1 MRRTY
6 LTQAFTL
13 LKQNRLF
20 SMLYIVGTGLAI
32 AMTVIVAVVYYVKL
46 APIYPEENRKNTLY
60 LTHVSFKSEQ
70 ESRIYQS
77 ALSYRAL
84 QEWIYPLKNVVAVS
98 ARFSNAMDYYVQPAD
113 RSGDFRPALKLVDPA
128 FFRIYALQFL
138 EGHPFTEADLASGIH
153 TAVISDDLARRLFGA
168 TEGVVGRS
176 FSMDYVN
183 YHVCGVVRGASF
195 LTRQS
200 YAQVYVPYS
209 IESNYKDPVVSSFP
223 YCGLFNVTFLV
234 KDNAQAKALRAE
246 IKDLT
251 RRVNAQ
257 YKGQWQMELWEQ
269 PTSHALS
276 VFKEYPADTS
286 FSSWKVAGRMM
297 LWILVLLVVPSL
309 NLNGLIAS
317 RMESR
322 LPEMGVRK
330 SFGASRSAL
339 LSQVMWENFFLTLVG
354 GLLGLLVAWIMLY
367 VGRGWIFMLFD
378 SWPMDIPE
386 GANLYVS
393 GEMLFAPVVFLI
405 AFLLCLVL
413 NLLSA
418 LWPAWM
424 SLRKPI
430 VYSLYEKDNPKKLS
444 GYVEIDY
451 KKSLE
456 PSPS

>member
-1 MRRTY
+1 MRMQRTY

-98 ARFSNAMDYYVQPAD
+98 ALFSNAMDYYVQPAD

-153 TAVISDDLARRLFGA
+153 TAVISDDLARRLFGT

-183 YHVCGVVRGASF
+183 YRVCGVVRGASF
-195 LTRQS
+195 LTRKS

-209 IESNYKDPVVSSFP
+209 VESNYKDPVVSSFP
-223 YCGLFNVTFLV
+223 YCGLFDVTFLV

-286 FSSWKVAGRMM
+286 FSSWKVAGRLT
-297 LWILVLLVVPSL
+297 LWVLVLLLVPSL

-367 VGRGWIFMLFD
+367 VGREWIFILFD

-430 VYSLYEKDNPKKLS
+430 VYSLYEKR
-444 GYVEIDY
+444 
-451 KKSLE
+451 
-456 PSPS
+456 

>member
-70 ESRIYQS
+70 ESRTYQS

-98 ARFSNAMDYYVQPAD
+98 ARFSNAMDYYIQPAD

-138 EGHPFTEADLASGIH
+138 ERHPFTEADLASGIH
-153 TAVISDDLARRLFGA
+153 TAVISDDLARRLFGT

-200 YAQVYVPYS
+200 YAQVYAPYS

-286 FSSWKVAGRMM
+286 FSSWKVAGRLT
-297 LWILVLLVVPSL
+297 LWVLVLLVVPSL

-367 VGRGWIFMLFD
+367 VGREWIFMLFD

-393 GEMLFAPVVFLI
+393 SEMLFAPVVFLI

-430 VYSLYEKDNPKKLS
+430 VYSLYEKR
-444 GYVEIDY
+444 
-451 KKSLE
+451 
-456 PSPS
+456 

>member
-1 MRRTY
+1 MRMQRTY

-70 ESRIYQS
+70 NMYQS

-98 ARFSNAMDYYVQPAD
+98 ARFSNAMDYYIQPAD

-153 TAVISDDLARRLFGA
+153 TAVISDDLARRLFGT

-200 YAQVYVPYS
+200 YAQVYAPYS

-276 VFKEYPADTS
+276 VFKDYPADTS
-286 FSSWKVAGRMM
+286 FSSWKVAGRLT

-354 GLLGLLVAWIMLY
+354 GVLGLLVAWIMLY
-367 VGRGWIFMLFD
+367 VGREWIFMLFD
-378 SWPMDIPE
+378 YWPMDIPE

-393 GEMLFAPVVFLI
+393 SEMLFAPVVFLI

-430 VYSLYEKDNPKKLS
+430 VYSLYEKR
-444 GYVEIDY
+444 
-451 KKSLE
+451 
-456 PSPS
+456 

>member
-70 ESRIYQS
+70 EARTYQS

-113 RSGDFRPALKLVDPA
+113 RSGDFRPTLKLVDPA

-200 YAQVYVPYS
+200 YAQVYAPYS

-286 FSSWKVAGRMM
+286 FSSWKVAGRLT
-297 LWILVLLVVPSL
+297 LWVLVLLLVPSL

-367 VGRGWIFMLFD
+367 VGREWIFMLFD

-430 VYSLYEKDNPKKLS
+430 VYSLYEKR
-444 GYVEIDY
+444 
-451 KKSLE
+451 
-456 PSPS
+456 

>member
-1 MRRTY
+1 MRMQRTY

-70 ESRIYQS
+70 ESRTYQS

-98 ARFSNAMDYYVQPAD
+98 ARFSNAMDYYIQPAD

-138 EGHPFTEADLASGIH
+138 EGRPFTEADLASGIH
-153 TAVISDDLARRLFGA
+153 TAVISDDLARRLFGT

-200 YAQVYVPYS
+200 YAQVYAPYS

-234 KDNAQAKALRAE
+234 KDNAQVKALRAE

-286 FSSWKVAGRMM
+286 FSSWKVAGRLT

-367 VGRGWIFMLFD
+367 VGREWIFMLFD
-378 SWPMDIPE
+378 YWPMDIPE

-393 GEMLFAPVVFLI
+393 SEMLFAPVVFLI

-430 VYSLYEKDNPKKLS
+430 VYSLYEKR
-444 GYVEIDY
+444 
-451 KKSLE
+451 
-456 PSPS
+456 

>member
-1 MRRTY
+1 MRMQRTY

-70 ESRIYQS
+70 NMYQS

-251 RRVNAQ
+251 RRVNTQ

-269 PTSHALS
+269 PTSHVLS
-276 VFKEYPADTS
+276 VFKDYPADTS
-286 FSSWKVAGRMM
+286 FSSWKVAGRLI
-297 LWILVLLVVPSL
+297 LWVLVLLVVPSL

-367 VGRGWIFMLFD
+367 VGREWIFILFD

-430 VYSLYEKDNPKKLS
+430 VYSLYEKR
-444 GYVEIDY
+444 
-451 KKSLE
+451 
-456 PSPS
+456 

>member
-70 ESRIYQS
+70 ESRTYQS

-98 ARFSNAMDYYVQPAD
+98 ARFSNAMDYYIQPAD

-251 RRVNAQ
+251 RRVNTQ

-269 PTSHALS
+269 PTSHVLS
-276 VFKEYPADTS
+276 VFKDYPADTS
-286 FSSWKVAGRMM
+286 FSSWKVAGRLI
-297 LWILVLLVVPSL
+297 LWVLVLLVVPSL

-367 VGRGWIFMLFD
+367 VGREWIFILFD

-430 VYSLYEKDNPKKLS
+430 VYSLYEKR
-444 GYVEIDY
+444 
-451 KKSLE
+451 
-456 PSPS
+456 

>member
-70 ESRIYQS
+70 ESRTYQS

-113 RSGDFRPALKLVDPA
+113 RSRDFRPALKLVDSA

-251 RRVNAQ
+251 RRVNTQ

-269 PTSHALS
+269 PTSHVLS
-276 VFKEYPADTS
+276 VFKDYPADTS
-286 FSSWKVAGRMM
+286 FSSWKVAGRLI
-297 LWILVLLVVPSL
+297 LWVLVLLVVPSL

-367 VGRGWIFMLFD
+367 VGREWIFILFD

-430 VYSLYEKDNPKKLS
+430 VYSLYEKR
-444 GYVEIDY
+444 
-451 KKSLE
+451 
-456 PSPS
+456 

>member
-13 LKQNRLF
+13 LNQNRLF

-70 ESRIYQS
+70 NMYQS

-113 RSGDFRPALKLVDPA
+113 RSGDFRPALKLIDPA

-153 TAVISDDLARRLFGA
+153 TAVISDDLARRLFGT

-200 YAQVYVPYS
+200 YAQVYAPYS

-286 FSSWKVAGRMM
+286 FSSWKVAGRLI
-297 LWILVLLVVPSL
+297 LWVLVLLVVPSL

-367 VGRGWIFMLFD
+367 VGREWIFMLFD

-430 VYSLYEKDNPKKLS
+430 VYSLYEKR
-444 GYVEIDY
+444 
-451 KKSLE
+451 
-456 PSPS
+456 

>member
-70 ESRIYQS
+70 NMYQS

-113 RSGDFRPALKLVDPA
+113 RSGDFRPALKLIDPA

-153 TAVISDDLARRLFGA
+153 TAVISDDLARRLFGT

-200 YAQVYVPYS
+200 YAQVYAPYS

-286 FSSWKVAGRMM
+286 FRSWKVAGRLI
-297 LWILVLLVVPSL
+297 LWVLVLLVVPSL

-367 VGRGWIFMLFD
+367 VGREWIFMLFD

-430 VYSLYEKDNPKKLS
+430 VYSLYEKR
-444 GYVEIDY
+444 
-451 KKSLE
+451 
-456 PSPS
+456 

>member
-1 MRRTY
+1 MRMQRTY

-32 AMTVIVAVVYYVKL
+32 AMTVIAAVVYYVKL

-70 ESRIYQS
+70 ESRTYQS

-98 ARFSNAMDYYVQPAD
+98 ARFSNAMDYYIQPAD

-153 TAVISDDLARRLFGA
+153 TAVISDDLARRLFGT

-200 YAQVYVPYS
+200 YAQVYSPYS

-286 FSSWKVAGRMM
+286 FSSWKVAGRMI
-297 LWILVLLVVPSL
+297 LWVLVLLVVPSL

-430 VYSLYEKDNPKKLS
+430 VYSLYEKR
-444 GYVEIDY
+444 
-451 KKSLE
+451 
-456 PSPS
+456 

>member
-1 MRRTY
+1 MRMQRTY
-6 LTQAFTL
+6 LTQVFTL

-70 ESRIYQS
+70 ESRTYQS

-98 ARFSNAMDYYVQPAD
+98 ARFSNAMDYYIQPAD

-153 TAVISDDLARRLFGA
+153 TAVISDDLARRLFGT

-200 YAQVYVPYS
+200 YAQVYAPYS

-246 IKDLT
+246 IKDLI

-286 FSSWKVAGRMM
+286 FSSWKVAGRLT
-297 LWILVLLVVPSL
+297 LWVLVLLLVPSL

-430 VYSLYEKDNPKKLS
+430 VYSLYEKR
-444 GYVEIDY
+444 
-451 KKSLE
+451 
-456 PSPS
+456 

>member
-1 MRRTY
+1 MRMQRTY

-70 ESRIYQS
+70 ESRTYQS

-98 ARFSNAMDYYVQPAD
+98 ARLSNAMDYYIQPAD

-153 TAVISDDLARRLFGA
+153 TAVISDDLARRLFGT

-200 YAQVYVPYS
+200 YAQVYAPYS

-286 FSSWKVAGRMM
+286 FSSWKVAGRMI
-297 LWILVLLVVPSL
+297 LWVLVLLVVPSL

-354 GLLGLLVAWIMLY
+354 GVLGLLVAWIMLY
-367 VGRGWIFMLFD
+367 VGREWIFMLFD
-378 SWPMDIPE
+378 YWPMDIPE

-393 GEMLFAPVVFLI
+393 SEMLFAPVVFLI

-430 VYSLYEKDNPKKLS
+430 VYSLYEKR
-444 GYVEIDY
+444 
-451 KKSLE
+451 
-456 PSPS
+456 

>member
-1 MRRTY
+1 MRMQRTY

-153 TAVISDDLARRLFGA
+153 TAVISDDLARRLFGT

-200 YAQVYVPYS
+200 YAQVYAPYS

-297 LWILVLLVVPSL
+297 LWVLVLLVVPSL

-430 VYSLYEKDNPKKLS
+430 VYSLYEKR
-444 GYVEIDY
+444 
-451 KKSLE
+451 
-456 PSPS
+456 

>member
-1 MRRTY
+1 MRMQRTY

-70 ESRIYQS
+70 ESRTYQS

-98 ARFSNAMDYYVQPAD
+98 ARFSNAMDYYIQPAD

-153 TAVISDDLARRLFGA
+153 TAVISDDLARRLFGT
-168 TEGVVGRS
+168 TESVVGRS

-200 YAQVYVPYS
+200 YAQVYAPYS

-286 FSSWKVAGRMM
+286 FSSWKVAGRMI
-297 LWILVLLVVPSL
+297 LWVLVLLVVPSL

-430 VYSLYEKDNPKKLS
+430 VYSLYEKR
-444 GYVEIDY
+444 
-451 KKSLE
+451 
-456 PSPS
+456 

>member
-1 MRRTY
+1 MRMQRTY

-70 ESRIYQS
+70 ESRTYQS

-209 IESNYKDPVVSSFP
+209 VESNYKDPVVSSFP
-223 YCGLFNVTFLV
+223 YCGLFDVTFLV

-286 FSSWKVAGRMM
+286 FSSWKVVGRLM
-297 LWILVLLVVPSL
+297 LWVLVLLVVPSL

-354 GLLGLLVAWIMLY
+354 GVLGLLVAWIMLY
-367 VGRGWIFMLFD
+367 VGREWIFMLFD
-378 SWPMDIPE
+378 YWPMDIPE

-393 GEMLFAPVVFLI
+393 SEMLFAPVVFLI

-430 VYSLYEKDNPKKLS
+430 VYSLYEKR
-444 GYVEIDY
+444 
-451 KKSLE
+451 
-456 PSPS
+456 

>member
-70 ESRIYQS
+70 ESRTYQS

-153 TAVISDDLARRLFGA
+153 TVVISDDLARRLFGA

-251 RRVNAQ
+251 RRVNTQ

-269 PTSHALS
+269 PTSHVLS
-276 VFKEYPADTS
+276 VFKDYPADTS
-286 FSSWKVAGRMM
+286 FSSWKVAGRLI
-297 LWILVLLVVPSL
+297 LWVLVLLVVPSL

-367 VGRGWIFMLFD
+367 VGREWIFMLFD

-430 VYSLYEKDNPKKLS
+430 VYSLYEKR
-444 GYVEIDY
+444 
-451 KKSLE
+451 
-456 PSPS
+456 

>member
-70 ESRIYQS
+70 ESRTYQS

-138 EGHPFTEADLASGIH
+138 EGYPFTEADLASGIH

-223 YCGLFNVTFLV
+223 YCGLFDVTFLV

-286 FSSWKVAGRMM
+286 FSSWRVAGRLM
-297 LWILVLLVVPSL
+297 LWVLVLLVVPSL

-367 VGRGWIFMLFD
+367 VGREWIFMLFD

-430 VYSLYEKDNPKKLS
+430 VYSLYEKR
-444 GYVEIDY
+444 
-451 KKSLE
+451 
-456 PSPS
+456 

>member
-6 LTQAFTL
+6 LKQAFTL

-153 TAVISDDLARRLFGA
+153 TAVISDDLARRLFGT

-200 YAQVYVPYS
+200 YAQVYAPYS

-430 VYSLYEKDNPKKLS
+430 VYSLYEKR
-444 GYVEIDY
+444 
-451 KKSLE
+451 
-456 PSPS
+456 

>member
-1 MRRTY
+1 MRMRRTY

-70 ESRIYQS
+70 ESRTYQS

-98 ARFSNAMDYYVQPAD
+98 ARFSNAMDYYIQPAD

-286 FSSWKVAGRMM
+286 FSSWRVAGRLI
-297 LWILVLLVVPSL
+297 LWVLVLLVVPSL

-367 VGRGWIFMLFD
+367 VGREWIFMLFD

-430 VYSLYEKDNPKKLS
+430 VYSLYEKR
-444 GYVEIDY
+444 
-451 KKSLE
+451 
-456 PSPS
+456 

>member
-1 MRRTY
+1 MRMQRTY

-98 ARFSNAMDYYVQPAD
+98 ALFSNAMDYYVQPAD

-153 TAVISDDLARRLFGA
+153 TAVISDDLARRLFGT

-183 YHVCGVVRGASF
+183 YRVCGVVRGASF
-195 LTRQS
+195 LTRKS
-200 YAQVYVPYS
+200 YAQVYAPYS
-209 IESNYKDPVVSSFP
+209 IEANYKDPVVSSFP
-223 YCGLFNVTFLV
+223 YCGLFDVTFLV

-286 FSSWKVAGRMM
+286 FSSWKVAGRLT
-297 LWILVLLVVPSL
+297 LWVLVLLLVPSL

-367 VGRGWIFMLFD
+367 VGREWIFILFD

-430 VYSLYEKDNPKKLS
+430 VYSLYEKR
-444 GYVEIDY
+444 
-451 KKSLE
+451 
-456 PSPS
+456 

>member
-70 ESRIYQS
+70 ESRTYQS

-98 ARFSNAMDYYVQPAD
+98 ARFSNAMDYYIQPAD

-153 TAVISDDLARRLFGA
+153 TAVISDDLARRLFGT

-200 YAQVYVPYS
+200 YAQVYAPYS

-297 LWILVLLVVPSL
+297 LWVLVLLVVPSL

-430 VYSLYEKDNPKKLS
+430 VYSLYEKR
-444 GYVEIDY
+444 
-451 KKSLE
+451 
-456 PSPS
+456 

>member
-153 TAVISDDLARRLFGA
+153 TAVISDDLARRLFGT

-200 YAQVYVPYS
+200 YAQVYAPYS

-223 YCGLFNVTFLV
+223 YCGLFDVTFLV

-276 VFKEYPADTS
+276 VFKDYPADTS

-430 VYSLYEKDNPKKLS
+430 VYSLYEKR
-444 GYVEIDY
+444 
-451 KKSLE
+451 
-456 PSPS
+456 

>member
-70 ESRIYQS
+70 ESRTYQS

-269 PTSHALS
+269 PTSHVLS

-286 FSSWKVAGRMM
+286 FSSWKVAGRLM
-297 LWILVLLVVPSL
+297 LWVLVLLVVPSL

-367 VGRGWIFMLFD
+367 VGREWIFILFD

-430 VYSLYEKDNPKKLS
+430 VYSLYEKR
-444 GYVEIDY
+444 
-451 KKSLE
+451 
-456 PSPS
+456 

>member
-1 MRRTY
+1 MQRTY

-153 TAVISDDLARRLFGA
+153 TAVISDDLARRLFGT

-200 YAQVYVPYS
+200 YAQVYAPYS

-223 YCGLFNVTFLV
+223 YCGLFDVTFLV

-430 VYSLYEKDNPKKLS
+430 VYSLYEKR
-444 GYVEIDY
+444 
-451 KKSLE
+451 
-456 PSPS
+456 

>member
-20 SMLYIVGTGLAI
+20 SMLYIAGTGLAI
-32 AMTVIVAVVYYVKL
+32 AMTVVVAVVYYVKL
-46 APIYPEENRKNTLY
+46 APIYPERNRDNTLY

-70 ESRIYQS
+70 EAMTYQS

-153 TAVISDDLARRLFGA
+153 TAVISDDLARRLFGT

-200 YAQVYVPYS
+200 YAQVYAPYS

-430 VYSLYEKDNPKKLS
+430 VYSLYEKR
-444 GYVEIDY
+444 
-451 KKSLE
+451 
-456 PSPS
+456 

>member
-1 MRRTY
+1 MQRTY

-70 ESRIYQS
+70 ESRTYQS

-98 ARFSNAMDYYVQPAD
+98 ARFSNAMDYYIQPAD

-153 TAVISDDLARRLFGA
+153 TAVISDDIARRLFGT
-168 TEGVVGRS
+168 TEGIVGRS

-200 YAQVYVPYS
+200 YAQVYAPYS

-430 VYSLYEKDNPKKLS
+430 VYSLYEKR
-444 GYVEIDY
+444 
-451 KKSLE
+451 
-456 PSPS
+456 

>member
-20 SMLYIVGTGLAI
+20 SMLYIAGTGLAI

-46 APIYPEENRKNTLY
+46 APIYPERNRDNTLY
-60 LTHVSFKSEQ
+60 LTYVSFKSEQ
-70 ESRIYQS
+70 EAMTYQS

-84 QEWIYPLKNVVAVS
+84 QEWIYPLKNVVEVS
-98 ARFSNAMDYYVQPAD
+98 ACFGNAMDYYVQPAD

-153 TAVISDDLARRLFGA
+153 TAVISDDLARRLFGT

-200 YAQVYVPYS
+200 YAQVYAPYS

-223 YCGLFNVTFLV
+223 YCGLFNMTFLV

-430 VYSLYEKDNPKKLS
+430 VYSLYEKR
-444 GYVEIDY
+444 
-451 KKSLE
+451 
-456 PSPS
+456 

>member
-70 ESRIYQS
+70 ESRTYQS

-98 ARFSNAMDYYVQPAD
+98 ARFSNAMDYYIQPAD

-153 TAVISDDLARRLFGA
+153 TAVISDDLARRLFGT

-200 YAQVYVPYS
+200 YAQVYAPYS

-286 FSSWKVAGRMM
+286 FSSWRVAGRLM
-297 LWILVLLVVPSL
+297 LWVLVLLVVPSL

-367 VGRGWIFMLFD
+367 VGREWIFMLFD

-430 VYSLYEKDNPKKLS
+430 VYSLYEKR
-444 GYVEIDY
+444 
-451 KKSLE
+451 
-456 PSPS
+456 

>member
-430 VYSLYEKDNPKKLS
+430 VYSLYEKR
-444 GYVEIDY
+444 
-451 KKSLE
+451 
-456 PSPS
+456 

>member
-1 MRRTY
+1 MQRTY

-20 SMLYIVGTGLAI
+20 SILYIVGTGLAI

-70 ESRIYQS
+70 ESRTYQS

-98 ARFSNAMDYYVQPAD
+98 ARFSNAMDYYIQPAD

-153 TAVISDDLARRLFGA
+153 TAVISDDLARRLFGT

-200 YAQVYVPYS
+200 YAQVYAPYS

-286 FSSWKVAGRMM
+286 FSSWKVAGRMI
-297 LWILVLLVVPSL
+297 LWVLVLLVVPSL

-430 VYSLYEKDNPKKLS
+430 VYSLYEKR
-444 GYVEIDY
+444 
-451 KKSLE
+451 
-456 PSPS
+456 

>member
-1 MRRTY
+1 MRMQRTY

-98 ARFSNAMDYYVQPAD
+98 ALFSNAMDYYVQPAD

-153 TAVISDDLARRLFGA
+153 TAVISDDLARRLFGT

-183 YHVCGVVRGASF
+183 YRVCGVVRGASF
-195 LTRQS
+195 LTRKS
-200 YAQVYVPYS
+200 YAQVYAPYS
-209 IESNYKDPVVSSFP
+209 IEANYKDPVVSSFP
-223 YCGLFNVTFLV
+223 YCGLFDVTFLV

-251 RRVNAQ
+251 RRVNTQ

-269 PTSHALS
+269 PTSHVLS
-276 VFKEYPADTS
+276 VFKDYPADTS
-286 FSSWKVAGRMM
+286 FSSWKVAGRLI
-297 LWILVLLVVPSL
+297 LWVLVLLVVPSL

-367 VGRGWIFMLFD
+367 VGREWIFMLFD

-393 GEMLFAPVVFLI
+393 SEMLFAPVVFLI

-430 VYSLYEKDNPKKLS
+430 VYSLYEKR
-444 GYVEIDY
+444 
-451 KKSLE
+451 
-456 PSPS
+456 

>member
-20 SMLYIVGTGLAI
+20 SMLYIAGTGLAI
-32 AMTVIVAVVYYVKL
+32 AMTVVVAVVYYVKL
-46 APIYPEENRKNTLY
+46 APIYPERNRDNTLY

-70 ESRIYQS
+70 EAMTYQS

-84 QEWIYPLKNVVAVS
+84 QEWIYPLKNVVEVS
-98 ARFSNAMDYYVQPAD
+98 ARFGNAMDYYIQPAD

-153 TAVISDDLARRLFGA
+153 TAVISDDLARRLFGT

-200 YAQVYVPYS
+200 YAQVYAPYS

-269 PTSHALS
+269 PTSHTLS
-276 VFKEYPADTS
+276 VFKDYPADTS
-286 FSSWKVAGRMM
+286 FSSWKVAGHLILM
-297 LWILVLLVVPSL
+297 LLVLLIVPSL
-309 NLNGLIAS
+309 NLSGLIAS

-322 LPEMGVRK
+322 LSEMGVRK
-330 SFGASRSAL
+330 AFGASRSTL

-354 GLLGLLVAWIMLY
+354 GLLGLLVAWSMLY
-367 VGRGWIFMLFD
+367 VGREWIFMLFD
-378 SWPMDIPE
+378 SWPMDIAE

-393 GEMLFAPVVFLI
+393 GEMLFAPVVFI
-405 AFLLCLVL
+405 VAFVLCLIL

-418 LWPAWM
+418 LWPAWT

-430 VYSLYEKDNPKKLS
+430 VYSLYEKR
-444 GYVEIDY
+444 
-451 KKSLE
+451 
-456 PSPS
+456 